1 MEVLVF
7 GGTVE
12 GRQLV
17 EWLDARGCS
26 VVVCV
31 ATDYGASLLPSG
43 GRVTCL
49 QGPLSHEEK
58 LLLVD
63 GHSFCCIVDATH
75 PYAQHITQSVARLGA
90 EAGLPVIRVLREDG
104 EADAFGER
112 VSDARAAAKLVA
124 RSEGNVLLT
133 TGSKDLDVYVA
144 ALADAPQRLYVRILP
159 LASAVEHAAELGI
172 PTSHLIAMQG
182 PFSQEL
188 NEALIRQLDIRTLV
202 TKQSGASGGFEEKVA
217 AARACHAR
225 LIVIERPEEREGVS
239 LAQAEALLEERYGL

>member
-58 LLLVD
+58 LSLVD
-63 GHSFCCIVDATH
+63 GHSLCCIVDATH

-159 LASAVEHAAELGI
+159 LASAVAHAAELGI

-217 AARACHAR
+217 AARACQVR

>member
-17 EWLDARGCS
+17 EWLDARGCE

-49 QGPLSHEEK
+49 QGPLSHDEK
-58 LLLVD
+58 LSLVSRHD
-63 GHSFCCIVDATH
+63 FCCIVDATH

-90 EAGLPVIRVLREDG
+90 ESGLPVIRVLREDG
-104 EADAFGER
+104 EADTFGER

-217 AARACHAR
+217 AARACHVR

>member
-58 LLLVD
+58 LSLVD

-112 VSDARAAAKLVA
+112 VPDARAAAKLVA
-124 RSEGNVLLT
+124 ESEGNVLLT

-217 AARACHAR
+217 AARACQVR

>member
-17 EWLDARGCS
+17 EWLDARGCE

-58 LLLVD
+58 LSLVSRHD
-63 GHSFCCIVDATH
+63 FCCIVDATH

-217 AARACHAR
+217 AARACQVR